1 MKVGFA
7 SRVWGFSEALSEK
20 LLLLDQAV
28 LDRVSGSRL
37 LRRLDTL
44 FLLATYLGD
53 GYIWGLFGFWLI
65 FWGGPRD
72 HRHVLAGLAVS
83 VVQLTL
89 VKLLKLFFRRE
100 RPPAFVPVRRFFIL
114 DSHAFPSGHATLAF
128 GMATL
133 TLRFYGDWIGLV
145 LLTYLLATVIGLSRI
160 YLREHYPLDV
170 FGGVILGSVTSWILA
185 PLLENAIPWG

>member
-1 MKVGFA
+1 MSGVRARMWGLA
-7 SRVWGFSEALSEK
+7 EGLSARVLALDEGI
-20 LLLLDQAV
+20 LE
-28 LDRVSGSRL
+28 RVSGSRL
-37 LRRLDTL
+37 LRRLEGV

-53 GYIWGLFGFWLI
+53 GYIWALFGFWFI
-65 FWGGPRD
+65 FWGGPED
-72 HRHVLAGLAVS
+72 HRHVLAALAVS

-100 RPPAFVPVRRFFIL
+100 RPPVLAPVRRFFVL

-133 TLRFYGDWIGLV
+133 TLRLYPDWIGLI
-145 LLTYLLATVIGLSRI
+145 LLTYLLAAVIALSRI

-170 FGGVILGSVTSWILA
+170 LGGVILGSISAWVLA
-185 PLLENAIPWG
+185 PMVENAIPWG

>member
-1 MKVGFA
+1 MRAGLA
-7 SRVWGFSEALSEK
+7 SRVLGVSEALSERV
-20 LLLLDQAV
+20 LALDRV
-28 LDRVSGSRL
+28 ILDRVSGARL
-37 LRRLDTL
+37 LRRLGAL

-53 GYIWGLFGFWLI
+53 GYIWGLFGLWLI
-65 FWGGPRD
+65 FWGGPKD
-72 HRHVLAGLAVS
+72 HRHVLAGLAIS

-100 RPPAFVPVRRFFIL
+100 RPPAFVPLRRFFIL
-114 DSHAFPSGHATLAF
+114 DTHAFPSGHATLAF

-133 TLRFYGDWIGLV
+133 TLRFYGEWIGLV
-145 LLTYLLATVIGLSRI
+145 LLTYLLAALISLSRI

-185 PLLENAIPWG
+185 PVIENAIPWG

>member
-1 MKVGFA
+1 MMAGLRT
-7 SRVWGFSEALSEK
+7 RVWGLSEALSAWI
-20 LLLLDQAV
+20 LTLDRVV

-37 LRRLDTL
+37 LRRLDVL

-65 FWGGPRD
+65 FWGGPED
-72 HRHVLAGLAVS
+72 HRHVLAGLAVA

-100 RPPAFVPVRRFFIL
+100 RPPAFAPMRRFFIL
-114 DSHAFPSGHATLAF
+114 DAHAFPSGHATLAF

-133 TLRFYGDWIGLV
+133 TLRLYPGWIGLI
-145 LLTYLLATVIGLSRI
+145 LLTYLLATVISLSRI

-170 FGGVILGSVTSWILA
+170 LGGVILGSVTSWVLG
-185 PLLENAIPWG
+185 PLMENSIPWG